1 VTSSPLSCTQVSAS
15 PLLGIGSGSSRVP
28 ARPPSYFARV
38 CSRPGNTAGFNG
50 TSFGG
55 IGTSNRCRVSA
66 TDRGRIVLRVGPT
79 TDWTSRA
86 FPAADVGHLM
96 MVALA
101 AVAIVAVRPPR
112 NRFPAAGWALVVN
125 AIRQDDLVA
134 PVEGRLH
141 WARSSAAR
149 TPRLLS
155 ALLAPPSGVTPHSI
169 VAAAIAA
176 VAQFLE

>member
-1 VTSSPLSCTQVSAS
+1 VELGHPTDAEFPLPTAGASSY
-15 PLLGIGSGSSRVP
+15 GSGQQRTGHHEHSR
-28 ARPPSYFARV
+28 RPTWA
-38 CSRPGNTAGFNG
+38 
-50 TSFGG
+50 
-55 IGTSNRCRVSA
+55 I
-66 TDRGRIVLRVGPT
+66 
-79 TDWTSRA
+79 
-86 FPAADVGHLM
+86 LM

-112 NRFPAAGWALVVN
+112 NRFSAAGWALVVN